1 MPKCLVPKCPEIV
14 SWYTHYTNATH
25 PSYFRSGIH
34 TQLYLVQKR
43 RQQFLLLSMTCDE
56 KFLWINFFHHYYYYQ
71 SINVNNLT
79 QTFIIK
85 PRQLPIH
92 HRSVSCADCVGLC
105 QLISFSS
112 SNIWRENKKLWSSH
126 LKCCCC
132 CISST
137 TSSRRV
143 PAPVNSTIL

>member
-1 MPKCLVPKCPEIV
+1 MHYYIGPIQIYSGAEVSHTNRCRSVWCRSVPRAFRDIHTIQMRHTPHTSEAA
-14 SWYTHYTNATH
+14 YT
-25 PSYFRSGIH
+25 H

-105 QLISFSS
+105 QLISFSARIFDEKIRS
-112 SNIWRENKKLWSSH
+112 YGAL
-126 LKCCCC
+126 
-132 CISST
+132 T
-137 TSSRRV
+137 
-143 PAPVNSTIL
+143 